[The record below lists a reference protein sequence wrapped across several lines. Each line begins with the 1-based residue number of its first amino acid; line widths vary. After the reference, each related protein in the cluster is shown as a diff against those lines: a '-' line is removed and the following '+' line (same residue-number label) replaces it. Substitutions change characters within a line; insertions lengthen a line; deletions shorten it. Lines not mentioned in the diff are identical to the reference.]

1 MWAVSGDVF
10 IMEIFV
16 ELQNLLS
23 GMDRKGEKK
32 KLARRGS
39 FGIFRHIFMGQF
51 CGHAYDEWLRK
62 IS

>member
-32 KLARRGS
+32 T
-39 FGIFRHIFMGQF
+39 
-51 CGHAYDEWLRK
+51 
-62 IS
+62 